1 MSFGDIEMDRKKIIE
16 ANREAWNEAIQKHQ
30 QARGDELKNGF
41 ARKGFSILD
50 ETITEKMKQL
60 RIEGMDAAQLCCNN
74 GRELLSMINLG
85 AKSGV
90 GFDLSD
96 DAIKEADELAAIAGA
111 NCKFVRTDVLEIGPE
126 YNNSFDLIYIS
137 IGALTWLPD
146 LGGFFKIVSRLMR
159 KNGTL
164 LIYEQHPFAFMLAA
178 ADEPEYD
185 QKHPLNVAYS
195 YYRTEP
201 WANDT
206 GIDYVGMTT
215 YKAKEA
221 FSFTQ
226 KLSDIFNAIIA
237 AGINI
242 TEFIEYDHDI
252 SKMWE
257 HIEKEKKIPLCCIL
271 VGRKKD

>member
-1 MSFGDIEMDRKKIIE
+1 MEKKKIIE

-30 QARGDELKNGF
+30 QARGDELRDGF

-60 RIEGMDAAQLCCNN
+60 RIKGMDAAQLCCNN

-96 DAIKEADELAAIAGA
+96 GAIKEADELAAIAGA

-126 YNNSFDLIYIS
+126 YNDSFDFIYIS

-146 LGGFFKIVSRLMR
+146 LGGFFKIVSRIMR

-164 LIYEQHPFAFMLAA
+164 LIYEQHPFTSMLAA
-178 ADEPEYD
+178 PDEKEYD
-185 QKHPLNVAYS
+185 EKHPMQVAFS

-201 WANDT
+201 WSNDT
-206 GIDYVGMTT
+206 GIDYVGKTT
-215 YKAKEA
+215 YKGKEA

-226 KLSDIFNAIIA
+226 KLSDIFNAIIES
-237 AGINI
+237 GISI
-242 TEFIEYDHDI
+242 MEFLENDHDI
-252 SKMWE
+252 TGGWG
-257 HIEKEKKIPLCCIL
+257 HIEKEKKIPLCYIL